1 MDQKISILQPSLLR
15 EAVSSQNQITDLA
28 NEFPMGGYVNTHPS
42 QNLKCRLP
50 PKIYHTEAEM
60 NFFLGKSPQTFDLNY
75 HFDSSWLAS
84 LPYSSL
90 IGNNFIVISGQN
102 KVIKETYSGDS
113 ILQQDGRFLKR
124 KLKVDLEGKPHELPF
139 VLFRSRQEPRFIK
152 KPCLLP
158 VHYWHFN
165 YHHWLIECLPRF
177 QPALDLPELADC
189 PIIVPQ
195 TLSPWQRESL
205 KLMGIPSSR
214 LMPFDGQDWR
224 LKNLYFPSI
233 GDFSPHQINWVRG
246 KLLKGLEGY
255 NKETGGLFYISRSDA
270 NHRKVVNEEEVA
282 DFLENLGFQVLT
294 LTGMPLS
301 EQLELFASAKV
312 VIGPHGAGLTN
323 MLVAP
328 AKSTLVELMPDDEV
342 NHCFW
347 LLTNAL
353 KQDYTFVVGKK
364 ISPDRDFEIPI
375 RGLEKVLKGVD
386 F

>member
-1 MDQKISILQPSLLR
+1 
-15 EAVSSQNQITDLA
+15 
-28 NEFPMGGYVNTHPS
+28 
-42 QNLKCRLP
+42 
-50 PKIYHTEAEM
+50 
-60 NFFLGKSPQTFDLNY
+60 
-75 HFDSSWLAS
+75 
-84 LPYSSL
+84 
-90 IGNNFIVISGQN
+90 
-102 KVIKETYSGDS
+102 
-113 ILQQDGRFLKR
+113 
-124 KLKVDLEGKPHELPF
+124 
-139 VLFRSRQEPRFIK
+139 
-152 KPCLLP
+152 
-158 VHYWHFN
+158 
-165 YHHWLIECLPRF
+165 
-177 QPALDLPELADC
+177 
-189 PIIVPQ
+189 
-195 TLSPWQRESL
+195 
-205 KLMGIPSSR
+205 
-214 LMPFDGQDWR
+214 MPFDGQDWQ

-233 GDFSPHQINWVRG
+233 GDFSPHQINWVRE
-246 KLLKGLEGY
+246 KLLKGLEGS
-255 NKETGGLFYISRSDA
+255 NKKPGGLLYISRSDA

-323 MLVAP
+323 MMVAP